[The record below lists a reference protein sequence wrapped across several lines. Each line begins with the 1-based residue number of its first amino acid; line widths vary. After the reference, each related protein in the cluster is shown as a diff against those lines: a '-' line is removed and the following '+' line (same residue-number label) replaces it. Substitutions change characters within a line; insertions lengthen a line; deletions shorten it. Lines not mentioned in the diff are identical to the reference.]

1 MRDTPFGRLNDPI
14 GRPTERGMALIPLA
28 ERLGLGQRYVLSFL
42 QGVWAEGLDAGSD
55 RGLRRIAERAGLS
68 WRDALA
74 ALDDPAWRETAEA
87 NRTALLALGLWGV
100 PSFAV
105 GDTAVWG
112 QDRLWAIQDALLNSQ
127 GKLPTSPPGTG
138 PH

>member
-1 MRDTPFGRLNDPI
+1 MVK
-14 GRPTERGMALIPLA
+14 
-28 ERLGLGQRYVLSFL
+28 VLSFL

-68 WRDALA
+68 WSDAHA

-105 GDTAVWG
+105 RDTAVWG
-112 QDRLWAIQDALLNSQ
+112 QDRLWAVQQALLKPI
-127 GKLPTSPPGTG
+127 GTAFTPPTATD